1 MVDFPDPEDSAEFDF
16 DRGSDGMPDRTQR
29 AFQAHA
35 DQELG
40 DRPGEAIAEIE
51 RVYRA
56 DSDAAVSV
64 SGGKDSMTTLVLAA
78 ESNAA
83 HRALHWDYGPE
94 FVPRDTAQPFVDAI
108 EQYTPRRRIFVANEA
123 MSVFQRLPDATA
135 FRRQLNTTDRLSTLP
150 SLRGTDKKG
159 VTRLAPRLKR
169 TIEDGLLGRQ
179 ILGVRRGE
187 SGARERKVDGLYG
200 ESLGHPAAYPIRDWS
215 ARDVW
220 AFLVDRDVPYPDHYD
235 RVAAVI
241 NDGSPRAYE
250 RVRMSMF
257 FRDMG
262 NSGRYQKDT
271 LAAWRDQDIMMDNS

>member
-1 MVDFPDPEDSAEFDF
+1 VVDFPDPEDSTEFDF
-16 DRGSDGMPDRTQR
+16 DRDSDMPDRTRR

-40 DRPGEAIAEIE
+40 DRPAQAIGEIE

-56 DSDAAVSV
+56 DADAVVSV
-64 SGGKDSMTTLVLAA
+64 SGGKDSMATLVLAA
-78 ESNAA
+78 ESDAE
-83 HRALHWDYGPE
+83 HRVLHWDYGPE
-94 FVPRDTAQPFVDAI
+94 FVPRDTAQSFVNAT
-108 EQYTPRRRIFVANEA
+108 EQYTCRHRIFVANEV
-123 MSVFQRLPDATA
+123 MSKFRRLPNATI
-135 FRRQLNTTDRLSTLP
+135 FCRQLNTTDRLSALP
-150 SLRGTDKKG
+150 SLRGTEKKG

-169 TIEDGLLGRQ
+169 SVQDGTLGRQ
-179 ILGVRRGE
+179 VLGVRRGE

-200 ESLGHPAAYPIRDWS
+200 ESLGQAAAYPIRDWS

-241 NDGSPRAYE
+241 DDGSPRAYE
-250 RVRMSMF
+250 RVRVSMF

-262 NSGRYQKDT
+262 NPGRLQKDT
-271 LAAWRDQDIMMDNS
+271 LAAWRDQDIAIDNS